1 MSTPTSNKGRGNP
14 IHRPKDTP
22 FTVHNSILHD
32 QKLRALRA
40 EAEALRL
47 QLGYVAAR
55 LPPRLVLS
63 HFLTLLPS
71 RDSQLTTM
79 QYRDKDPKTIV
90 QKHIQRLH
98 TYNEIKDGTQAL
110 IGRVRLKFMMHTS
123 SYRDNIDKRIYS
135 DLTKYA
141 LMTNR
146 TIKEVHQE
154 LELPLTD

>member
-63 HFLTLLPS
+63 HLLPLLPS
-71 RDSQLTTM
+71 QDSQLTTM
-79 QYRDKDPKTIV
+79 
-90 QKHIQRLH
+90 
-98 TYNEIKDGTQAL
+98 
-110 IGRVRLKFMMHTS
+110 
-123 SYRDNIDKRIYS
+123 
-135 DLTKYA
+135 
-141 LMTNR
+141 
-146 TIKEVHQE
+146 
-154 LELPLTD
+154 

>member
-1 MSTPTSNKGRGNP
+1 
-14 IHRPKDTP
+14 
-22 FTVHNSILHD
+22 
-32 QKLRALRA
+32 
-40 EAEALRL
+40 
-47 QLGYVAAR
+47 
-55 LPPRLVLS
+55 
-63 HFLTLLPS
+63 
-71 RDSQLTTM
+71 M

-123 SYRDNIDKRIYS
+123 SYRDNIDKRVYS